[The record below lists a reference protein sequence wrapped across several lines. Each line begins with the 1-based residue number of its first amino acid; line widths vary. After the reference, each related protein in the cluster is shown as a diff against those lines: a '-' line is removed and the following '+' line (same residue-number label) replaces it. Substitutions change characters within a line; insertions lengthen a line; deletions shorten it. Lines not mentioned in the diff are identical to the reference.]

1 MKISLKGG
9 EKLQKEV
16 KLESSSEIKDFSEY
30 AENKLAIA
38 KICVLST
45 ANNSHHLEISEKVL
59 RRDIGSIRGNFL
71 VADMVMGDASTHT
84 PSEVPVGYFLPN
96 EEIEFEEVETDEGKV
111 VKAWAY
117 AVLSKQYAKSAYE
130 MFVND
135 NHRATSIEMTVLLD
149 EEDENKVISFDAF
162 GSTILGKTVA
172 PSCKDAEI
180 SLVRFAE
187 EAESFFKESNNLTAL
202 EKFAEER
209 KQSMAEK
216 KSYKV
221 DKSKEAM
228 STKEWGSVDKTSL
241 RNKIMEASNRDKL
254 VKDVYMLVEDGWQD
268 APSEKLKYPVM
279 CFEGGKLVYNEGG
292 LSSALGYAKKENES
306 SVITKVEKIRKKL
319 GLDDNTEGKE
329 ETAKMSKE
337 IEFAAVNIGDMWGKV
352 FDALHA
358 KYPDGDWGSVYCIEG
373 IYEENNKKF
382 AIIRQK
388 DEETKYR
395 LDFSLTEDGLEL
407 SDEIIK
413 VELEIVETDEV
424 RKFAEPENV
433 EKYRKFADDDD
444 DDEIEGRKAWAKVIK
459 KVQDHEGEGT
469 YVDSIED
476 DHIIYTKDDVRYRVN
491 AKVETNADDKTV
503 DAEIDWDSVK
513 KDKIQKMSADEME
526 AEMARLKKDIE
537 DRDNIIMKKD
547 TELAELRAF
556 KKGVEDKEKAMSIEA
571 VMEEI
576 KGFIDEAKFKEFR
589 EEGLACEMSEVDA
602 WKNKVKAFCFEAG
615 VKNPKKNKRE
625 EIFSFA
631 MDVNKDIKK
640 NDTVWDRLRN
650 L

>member
-1 MKISLKGG
+1 M
-9 EKLQKEV
+9 QKEV

-45 ANNSHHLEISEKVL
+45 ADNSHHLEISEEVL

-84 PSEVPVGYFLPN
+84 DQEVPVGYFLPN
-96 EEIEFEEVETDEGKV
+96 EEIEFEEVETDNGKI

-149 EEDENKVISFDAF
+149 EEDENKVISFDAY

-180 SLVRFAE
+180 SLVRFAK
-187 EAESFFKESNNLTAL
+187 EAESFFKESNHLTAL
-202 EKFAEER
+202 ERFAEER

-228 STKEWGSVDKTSL
+228 STKDWGKVDKSTM
-241 RNKIMEASNRDKL
+241 RQKIMEASNRDKL
-254 VKDVYMLVEDGWQD
+254 VKDVYMLILDNWKE
-268 APSEKLKYPVM
+268 APSEGLKYPVM
-279 CFEGGKLVYNEGG
+279 ELKGDTFVYNVNA
-292 LSSALGYAKKENES
+292 LSSALGYAKKENET
-306 SVITKVEKIRKKL
+306 SVVTKVEKIRKKL
-319 GLDDNTEGKE
+319 GLDDNEGKE

-337 IEFAAVNIGDMWGKV
+337 IEFAAVDIGDMWSKLWAAIRGHDTWRYAV
-352 FDALHA
+352 
-358 KYPDGDWGSVYCIEG
+358 EG
-373 IYEENNKKF
+373 IYEEDNKKF
-382 AIIRQK
+382 AVLK
-388 DEETKYR
+388 DDAGTLYR
-395 LDFSLTEDGLEL
+395 LDFSLTEEGMTVADEL
-407 SDEIIK
+407 IEVQKEFIDTDK
-413 VELEIVETDEV
+413 VV
-424 RKFAEPENV
+424 KFAEPENV
-433 EKYRKFADDDD
+433 EEYRTFADDEDD
-444 DDEIEGRKAWAKVIK
+444 DDK
-459 KVQDHEGEGT
+459 D
-469 YVDSIED
+469 ED
-476 DHIIYTKDDVRYRVN
+476 DCDSEDKAEGDDDCKN
-491 AKVETNADDKTV
+491 GEEK
-503 DAEIDWDSVK
+503 
-513 KDKIQKMSADEME
+513 KMSADEME

-537 DRDNIIMKKD
+537 DRDNIIMEKD

-556 KKGVEDKEKAMSIEA
+556 KKGVEDKEKAMSVES

-576 KGFIDEAKFKEFR
+576 KGFVDEAKFKEFR
-589 EEGLACEMSEVDA
+589 DEGLACEMAEIDG

-615 VKNPKKNKRE
+615 IKNPKKNKRE
-625 EIFSFA
+625 TVFSFA
-631 MDVNKDIKK
+631 MDVNASKKDEG
-640 NDTVWDRLRN
+640 DVWERLRK

>member
-1 MKISLKGG
+1 MEGG

-45 ANNSHHLEISEKVL
+45 ADNSHHLEISEEVL
-59 RRDIGSIRGNFL
+59 RRDIGSICGNFL

-84 PSEVPVGYFLPN
+84 GQEVPVGYFLPN
-96 EEIEFEEVETDEGKV
+96 EEIEFEEVETDNGKI

-149 EEDENKVISFDAF
+149 EEDENKVVSFDAY

-180 SLVRFAE
+180 SLVRFAK
-187 EAESFFKESNNLTAL
+187 EAESFFKESNHLTAL
-202 EKFAEER
+202 ERFSEER

-228 STKEWGSVDKTSL
+228 STKDWGKVDKSAM
-241 RNKIMEASNRDKL
+241 RQKIMEASNRDKL
-254 VKDVYMLVEDGWQD
+254 VKDVYMLVLDNWKE
-268 APSEKLKYPVM
+268 APSEGLKYPVM
-279 CFEGGKLVYNEGG
+279 ELKDDTFIYNVNA
-292 LSSALGYAKKENES
+292 LSSALGYAKKENET

-337 IEFAAVNIGDMWGKV
+337 IEFAAVDIGDMWSKV
-352 FDALHA
+352 FDALYA
-358 KYPDGDWGSVYCIEG
+358 KYPDGEWGSVYRIEG
-373 IYEENNKKF
+373 IYEEDNKKF
-382 AIIRQK
+382 AIIRRK
-388 DEETKYR
+388 DEDTKYR

-407 SDEIIK
+407 AEEVIK
-413 VELEIVETDEV
+413 VELEIVETDEI

-433 EKYRKFADDDD
+433 EKYRNFEEDDED

-459 KVQDHEGEGT
+459 KVQDHEGDGA

-491 AKVETNADDKTV
+491 AKIKTGADDKSV

-513 KDKIQKMSADEME
+513 KDKVQKMSADEME

-556 KKGVEDKEKAMSIEA
+556 KKGVEDKEKAMSVES

-576 KGFIDEAKFKEFR
+576 KGFIDENKFKEFR
-589 EEGLACEMSEVDA
+589 EEGLACEMSEIYG

-615 VKNPKKNKRE
+615 IKNPKKNKRDTV
-625 EIFSFA
+625 FSFA
-631 MDVNKDIKK
+631 MDVNNYK
-640 NDTVWDRLRN
+640 NTTNSLWD
-650 L
+650 

>member
-45 ANNSHHLEISEKVL
+45 ADNSHHLEISEEVL

-84 PSEVPVGYFLPN
+84 DQEVPVGYFLPN
-96 EEIEFEEVETDEGKV
+96 EEIEFEEVETDNGKI

-149 EEDENKVISFDAF
+149 EEDENKVISFDAY

-180 SLVRFAE
+180 SLVRFAK
-187 EAESFFKESNNLTAL
+187 EAESFFKESNHLTAL
-202 EKFAEER
+202 ERFAEER

-228 STKEWGSVDKTSL
+228 STKEWGKVDKSAM
-241 RNKIMEASNRDKL
+241 RQKIMEASNRDKL
-254 VKDVYMLVEDGWQD
+254 VKDVYMLILDNWKE
-268 APSEKLKYPVM
+268 APSEGLKYPVM
-279 CFEGGKLVYNEGG
+279 ELKGDTFIYNANA
-292 LSSALGYAKKENES
+292 LSSALGYAKKENET
-306 SVITKVEKIRKKL
+306 SVVTKVEKIRKKL
-319 GLDDNTEGKE
+319 GLDDNEGKE

-337 IEFAAVNIGDMWGKV
+337 IEFAAVDIGDMWGKV
-352 FDALHA
+352 YSAIRAH
-358 KYPDGDWGSVYCIEG
+358 DGWRYTIEG
-373 IYEENNKKF
+373 VYEEDNKKF
-382 AIIRQK
+382 AVLK
-388 DEETKYR
+388 DEAGTLYR
-395 LDFSLTEDGLEL
+395 LDFSLTEDEMTVADEL
-407 SDEIIK
+407 
-413 VELEIVETDEV
+413 VEVQKEFTETDKV
-424 RKFAEPENV
+424 VKFAEPENV
-433 EKYRKFADDDD
+433 EDYRKFEDDD

-459 KVQDHEGEGT
+459 KVQDHEGKGV

-491 AKVETNADDKTV
+491 AKIKTDADDKSV

-513 KDKIQKMSADEME
+513 EDKVQKMSADEME

-537 DRDNIIMKKD
+537 DRDNIIMEKD

-556 KKGVEDKEKAMSIEA
+556 KKGVEDKEKAMSVES

-576 KGFIDEAKFKEFR
+576 KGFVDEAKFKEFR
-589 EEGLACEMSEVDA
+589 EEGLACEMAEVDG

-615 VKNPKKNKRE
+615 IKNPKKNKRDTV
-625 EIFSFA
+625 FSFA
-631 MDVNKDIKK
+631 MDVNASKKDEG
-640 NDTVWDRLRN
+640 DVWERLRK

>member
-45 ANNSHHLEISEKVL
+45 ADNSHHLEISEEVL
-59 RRDIGSIRGNFL
+59 RRNIGSIRGNFL

-84 PSEVPVGYFLPN
+84 DQEVPVGYFLPN
-96 EEIEFEEVETDEGKV
+96 EEIEFEEVETDNGKI

-149 EEDENKVISFDAF
+149 EEDENKVISFDAY

-180 SLVRFAE
+180 SLVRFAK
-187 EAESFFKESNNLTAL
+187 EAESFFKESNHLTAL
-202 EKFAEER
+202 ERFAEER

-228 STKEWGSVDKTSL
+228 STKDWGKVDKSTM
-241 RNKIMEASNRDKL
+241 RQKIMEASNRDKL
-254 VKDVYMLVEDGWQD
+254 VKDVYMLILDNWKE
-268 APSEKLKYPVM
+268 APSEGLKYPVM
-279 CFEGGKLVYNEGG
+279 ELKGDTFVYNVNA
-292 LSSALGYAKKENES
+292 LSSALGYAKKENET
-306 SVITKVEKIRKKL
+306 SVVTKVEKIRKKL
-319 GLDDNTEGKE
+319 GLDDNEGKE

-337 IEFAAVNIGDMWGKV
+337 IEFAAVDIGDMWSKLWAAIRGHDTWRYAV
-352 FDALHA
+352 
-358 KYPDGDWGSVYCIEG
+358 EG
-373 IYEENNKKF
+373 IYEEDNKKF
-382 AIIRQK
+382 AVLK
-388 DEETKYR
+388 DDAGTLYR
-395 LDFSLTEDGLEL
+395 LDFSLTEEGMTVADEL
-407 SDEIIK
+407 IEVQKEFIDTDK
-413 VELEIVETDEV
+413 VV
-424 RKFAEPENV
+424 KFAEPENV
-433 EKYRKFADDDD
+433 EEYRTFADDEDD
-444 DDEIEGRKAWAKVIK
+444 DDK
-459 KVQDHEGEGT
+459 D
-469 YVDSIED
+469 ED
-476 DHIIYTKDDVRYRVN
+476 DCDSEDKAEGDDDCKN
-491 AKVETNADDKTV
+491 GEEK
-503 DAEIDWDSVK
+503 
-513 KDKIQKMSADEME
+513 KMSADEME

-537 DRDNIIMKKD
+537 DRDNIIMEKD
-547 TELAELRAF
+547 AELAELRAF
-556 KKGVEDKEKAMSIEA
+556 KKGVEDKEKAMSVES

-576 KGFIDEAKFKEFR
+576 KGFVDETKFKEFR
-589 EEGLACEMSEVDA
+589 EEGLACEMAEIDG

-615 VKNPKKNKRE
+615 IKNPKKNKRDTV
-625 EIFSFA
+625 FSFA
-631 MDVNKDIKK
+631 MDVNASKKDEG
-640 NDTVWDRLRN
+640 DVWERLRK